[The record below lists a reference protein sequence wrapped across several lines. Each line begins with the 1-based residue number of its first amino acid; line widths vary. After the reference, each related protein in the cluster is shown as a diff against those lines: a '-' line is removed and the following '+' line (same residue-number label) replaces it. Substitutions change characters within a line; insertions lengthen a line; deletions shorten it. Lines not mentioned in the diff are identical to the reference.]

1 MLSKVLFKSA
11 LAAVCLTASLQA
23 HQVVAQSVDKNKFE
37 LKFWA
42 HEKFE
47 NYASE
52 QFLGAKAYDENLKK
66 IKTGVVYNY
75 DDDKKVPEILTEK
88 SPAII
93 TLTFDAKHWVQT
105 DQGYI
110 VGDRVKTKGIV
121 FDAIKSMKIG
131 KTYFSWNENFLKPI
145 GLKLEVIALS
155 DPFKL
160 KVGDNLPV
168 LVLKDGKPAK
178 DIGFETAK
186 DDLDNVT
193 NEFGIALIPIKE
205 KGLNIIAAKSSEPI
219 FNDVSA
225 ERLLIQSSISFE
237 LK

>member
-1 MLSKVLFKSA
+1 MSSKILLKAVA
-11 LAAVCLTASLQA
+11 LAATLAICAQA
-23 HQVVAQSVDKNKFE
+23 HQVVASSVDKNKFE

-42 HEKFE
+42 HDKFE
-47 NYASE
+47 SYVSK
-52 QFLGAKAYDENLKK
+52 QVLGAKAYDENLNK
-66 IKTGVVYNY
+66 IKTGIAYHY
-75 DDDKKVPEILTEK
+75 DDDKKIPEILTEK

-93 TLTFDAKHWVQT
+93 TMIFDAGHWVQT
-105 DQGYI
+105 DKGYT

-155 DPFKL
+155 DPFKV
-160 KVGDNLPV
+160 KVGESLPV

-178 DIGFETAK
+178 GVGFETAK
-186 DDLDNVT
+186 DDIDNVT

-219 FNDVSA
+219 FNDPSA
-225 ERLLIQSSISFE
+225 ERMLIQSSISFE
-237 LK
+237 VK